1 MTSAH
6 ALATAAPAAGG
17 QWREALAARG
27 GIVLLASA
35 LFVFLTLPLAMILVR
50 SFQDKDGAFAGL
62 ANFVRYVQTPAL
74 AQSTWN
80 TLTFALLATSIVVP
94 LAFVFAYAIQRSC
107 IPLKGLWRSI
117 ALLPILAPSLL
128 AALSFIYLF
137 GNQGLFKALLPW
149 LGLKAVYGLPGMVL
163 AMAFSAFPHA
173 VMILLASLS
182 LSDARLYEAA
192 DAMGATRLRKFLTIT
207 LPGAKYGLISAV
219 MVVFTMAVSE
229 FGIPKVIGGNYPVLA
244 IDIYKQVI
252 GQQNFQ
258 MGAVVSLVLLVPAV
272 LAFVVDA
279 VVQRRQKALVG
290 ARSVPY
296 APRPARG
303 RDAVLLAFV
312 LVVSAYLLLV
322 IGMAAY
328 GSVVKFWPYNLSFT
342 LDHYRYGF
350 EEAGVEHA
358 YRNSL
363 VMATLCA
370 ALGAAITFAGAYW
383 VEKTRGADALRPVI
397 RFQAML
403 PMAVPG
409 DGARHRLHPVLQP
422 PGEPAHGPLRHD
434 GDPGRLDGRP
444 LLLVEPPD
452 CRHRAEAARQRV
464 RVGVGLAQG
473 AVLPDLPPRDGA
485 GVPADGDRSCPL
497 LLRQCDDHDLRRGLP
512 LLAEDHAGLDFH
524 PAHGRG
530 GRARSRVGDGDAD
543 RRHVGGGYGALA
555 LRRERTAAAHAGV
568 AAYRFEPMRPCLRAR
583 APEPSPR
590 SRR

>member
-1 MTSAH
+1 
-6 ALATAAPAAGG
+6 
-17 QWREALAARG
+17 
-27 GIVLLASA
+27 
-35 LFVFLTLPLAMILVR
+35 
-50 SFQDKDGAFAGL
+50 
-62 ANFVRYVQTPAL
+62 
-74 AQSTWN
+74 
-80 TLTFALLATSIVVP
+80 
-94 LAFVFAYAIQRSC
+94 
-107 IPLKGLWRSI
+107 
-117 ALLPILAPSLL
+117 
-128 AALSFIYLF
+128 
-137 GNQGLFKALLPW
+137 
-149 LGLKAVYGLPGMVL
+149 MVL

-173 VMILLASLS
+173 VMILLAALS

-192 DAMGATRLRKFLTIT
+192 DAMGATRLRRFLTIT
-207 LPGAKYGLISAV
+207 LPGAKYGLISAA

-229 FGIPKVIGGNYPVLA
+229 FGVPKVIGGNYPVLA

-272 LAFVVDA
+272 LAFAIDS

-303 RDAVLLAFV
+303 RDALLLAFV

-370 ALGAAITFAGAYW
+370 VIGAAVTFAGAYW
-383 VEKTRGADALRPVI
+383 VEKTRGAEALRPVI

-409 DGARHRLHPVLQP
+409 MVLGIGYILFFNHPANPLTFLYGTMAILVLSTVVHFYSSSHLTAVTALKQLDSEFESVSASLKVPFYRTFARVTVPVCLPTVIDLSRYYFVNAMTTISAVVFLYSPKTTLASISILHMDEAGALGPASAMATLIVGTSAVVTVLS
-422 PGEPAHGPLRHD
+422 LF
-434 GDPGRLDGRP
+434 
-444 LLLVEPPD
+444 
-452 CRHRAEAARQRV
+452 AE
-464 RVGVGLAQG
+464 
-473 AVLPDLPPRDGA
+473 
-485 GVPADGDRSCPL
+485 SM
-497 LLRQCDDHDLRRGLP
+497 LLRRTQAWRRTGSN
-512 LLAEDHAGLDFH
+512 
-524 PAHGRG
+524 R
-530 GRARSRVGDGDAD
+530 
-543 RRHVGGGYGALA
+543 
-555 LRRERTAAAHAGV
+555 
-568 AAYRFEPMRPCLRAR
+568 
-583 APEPSPR
+583 
-590 SRR
+590 